1 MGQFVAITKHKIAPY
16 PLLKE
21 YEMARSEDVVEMA
34 RFGLLS
40 PGAQVRS
47 QQRLRTFRFRSFGDP
62 TITPLYDFRCVP
74 NRSK

>member
-47 QQRLRTFRFRSFGDP
+47 QTEIENVQVSLIWRPHDYP
-62 TITPLYDFRCVP
+62 TL
-74 NRSK
+74 